1 MSDMIEGNGS
11 CLCGA
16 TKIKAT
22 KINKQVG
29 ACHFGMCRKR
39 GGGPLLVVDC
49 GEDVSFEGEENT
61 SVFSS
66 SEWAE
71 RGFCNKCGAVSCPLL
86 PFRQARKMGAF
97 GQGDMHWSTN

>member
-1 MSDMIEGNGS
+1 MEAAFVALPKSKQQKSTSKLVRAIVVCVENGAAAR
-11 CLCGA
+11 LA
-16 TKIKAT
+16 
-22 KINKQVG
+22 
-29 ACHFGMCRKR
+29 
-39 GGGPLLVVDC
+39 VDC
-49 GEDVSFEGEENT
+49 GEDVAFEGEENI